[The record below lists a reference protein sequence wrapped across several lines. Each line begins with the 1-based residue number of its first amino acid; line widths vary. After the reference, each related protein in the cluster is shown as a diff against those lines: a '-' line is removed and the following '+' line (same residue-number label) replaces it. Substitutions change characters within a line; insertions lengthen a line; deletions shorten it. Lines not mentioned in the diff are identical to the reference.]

1 MPRKTLKG
9 AFLRLSIS
17 KFSRGEALPRLVLKS
32 GYGPV
37 VCYVLERVFNPKKYL
52 KRLEFIFA
60 SLFSI
65 QKEVEEDIEKEP
77 HEVCLLQ

>member
-1 MPRKTLKG
+1 MPRKTLTG

-17 KFSRGEALPRLVLKS
+17 KFSREEALPRLVLKS
-32 GYGPV
+32 GYDPV

-65 QKEVEEDIEKEP
+65 QKEVEEEIEKEP